1 MQTVAL
7 AEVTRTSTGLEHLS
21 VITAGSYVAQGP
33 DILAA
38 QGPRQILATL
48 CQQHDCVIMD
58 STPVLEFAVA
68 LDLGPMV
75 DCVLMVARARRSVAP
90 VVRAIKMLEDIGAE
104 VPGIVVNDVLPEDE
118 LSAQYGYY
126 GASASLSSPQ

>member
-1 MQTVAL
+1 
-7 AEVTRTSTGLEHLS
+7 
-21 VITAGSYVAQGP
+21 
-33 DILAA
+33 
-38 QGPRQILATL
+38 
-48 CQQHDCVIMD
+48 MD